1 MVEMVAA
8 YQQLHS
14 MSRAWEVAVQNVAL
28 EKTAAGGEQ
37 AGAFHDLR
45 GEQTSNG
52 GMMRRNTC
60 NH

>member
-1 MVEMVAA
+1 MGEMVAA
-8 YQQLHS
+8 CQQLHS
-14 MSRAWEVAVQNVAL
+14 MSRAWEENVAL
-28 EKTAAGGEQ
+28 ERTAAGGEQ